1 MNVEPEEIRRSVAAL
16 YDSDPQLEWEREE
29 RHRTEF
35 AITRRA
41 LTQYLP
47 PPPARILDCGGGPG
61 RYAIPLAQ
69 QGYDV
74 TLFDLSA
81 GNLDFARERAREAG
95 ATLRFE
101 QGTALDLSRF
111 DEAEFDAVLLMG
123 PLYHLLTESE
133 RLAAMTE
140 ARRVLRAGAPLFA
153 AFITRWAAHRD
164 GAMKCPNEPV
174 EMPGL
179 YEEIE
184 RTGLLPP
191 RKGVK
196 FVAYF
201 AHPNEVAPLV
211 RTAALEMVES
221 LGVEGV
227 VSAVE
232 DAGVNSLT
240 GPAWEW
246 WLETNWRAAHDPAL
260 LGASGHMLAV
270 TRKPAELEGR

>member
-1 MNVEPEEIRRSVAAL
+1 MGGESEAVRGAVEAL
-16 YDSDPQLEWEREE
+16 YDNGAQREWERED

-41 LTQYLP
+41 LAQYLP

-81 GNLDFARERAREAG
+81 GNLRFAQEKAREAG

-111 DEAEFDAVLLMG
+111 AEAEFDAVLLMG
-123 PLYHLLTESE
+123 PLYHLLTEGE
-133 RLAAMTE
+133 RFRALTE
-140 ARRVLRAGAPLFA
+140 ARRVLKTGRPLFA

-164 GAMKCPNEPV
+164 AAMKYPNEPV

-191 RKGVK
+191 RDGVN

-201 AHPNEVAPLV
+201 AHPTEVAPLAQRAGFEV
-211 RTAALEMVES
+211 AET
-221 LGVEGV
+221 LGLEGV
-227 VSAVE
+227 VSIIENVH
-232 DAGVNSLT
+232 VNALT
-240 GPAWEW
+240 GPAWDW
-246 WLETNWRAAHDPAL
+246 WLETNWRAAHDPTM
-260 LGASGHMLAV
+260 LGASEHLLVIG
-270 TRKPAELEGR
+270 RKPV